1 VVKKRR
7 KSRGI
12 LRTLFHRFLVVLG
25 ALGLAL
31 VFFLVL
37 PFMQVISEP
46 PEEDLVLQPMDTAN
60 VPPPPPPPEE
70 EPEEEE
76 EPEDEPPE
84 LEEEAMP
91 LDLSTLELAIEPGFS
106 DGWATEDIASS
117 LNTVVADSGAV
128 QDIFSMSDLD
138 QKPRVI
144 YQPGPSIT
152 REVRQKSPG
161 KVEIIFI
168 VDQSGRVENPIVQK
182 SSDPVFEKPALAA
195 VRQWK
200 FEPGKRN
207 GKPVQFRMRVPI
219 TFPKM
224 Q

>member
-1 VVKKRR
+1 V
-7 KSRGI
+7 
-12 LRTLFHRFLVVLG
+12 VVLG

-31 VFFLVL
+31 LFFLVL

-46 PEEDLVLQPMDTAN
+46 PEEDLVLQPMDTAD

-70 EPEEEE
+70 EPEEEP
-76 EPEDEPPE
+76 EPEDTPPE
-84 LEEEAMP
+84 LQEEAKP
-91 LDLSTLELAIEPGFS
+91 LDLSDLELAIEPGFS
-106 DGWATEDIASS
+106 DGWAGADIAAN
-117 LNTVVADSGAV
+117 LNTVVSDAGTVD
-128 QDIFSMSDLD
+128 DIFSMADLD
-138 QKPRVI
+138 QKPRII
-144 YQPGPSIT
+144 YQPGPSVSGA
-152 REVRQKSPG
+152 VRQKTPG

-168 VDQSGRVENPIVQK
+168 VDKRGRVENPIVRK
-182 SSDPVFEKPALAA
+182 SSDPIFEKPALAA

-207 GKPVQFRMRVPI
+207 GKPVPFRMRVPI